1 MPSELSRQH
10 SMALP
15 AAVQQPAA
23 CTLAA
28 TVKTHFMRRKRA
40 AGDAWRQGGGTGA
53 TGQIDGCRAQAVA
66 PHGWQPVKH
75 NFATGGTTAARRSRG
90 QCWSLPGSR
99 TAAAD
104 AMDGSEEELTDLCIM
119 ELPSVHLPTS
129 TGHLHVLSAIYGG
142 EQIFQPKY
150 LAMFDVVTNIAAL
163 AGTVPRFGVHLLHAS
178 RTEGQQF
185 PTLHGNGFTL
195 GCCCIVDGVK
205 QQEDGSLMVAYSVI
219 RRFRL
224 IKARREWPFLVAGVQ
239 WVCDG
244 APSRLGPAVDR
255 LEQEVW
261 AALSE
266 VARLTAELARPAAA
280 PRGHRQAPQMW
291 LPEPILAYCPAPLCA
306 ASSIHPNR
314 RASEDIGI
322 WRKARWPSGQGGC
335 GLVGDASINSD
346 PYWAAQEQL
355 AKPAR
360 QEAFSFAAANM
371 MAMQVEAAPDER
383 LTLLEMQDTGKRLDW
398 VLNAI
403 GPHLASLRAQ
413 HILLQTLDPTK

>member
-15 AAVQQPAA
+15 AAVQRPAA

-28 TVKTHFMRRKRA
+28 TVKTLSLRRKLA
-40 AGDAWRQGGGTGA
+40 AGDARRQGGGAGA
-53 TGQIDGCRAQAVA
+53 TGQMDGCRAQAVA
-66 PHGWQPVKH
+66 PNGWQRVKH
-75 NFATGGTTAARRSRG
+75 NFATGGTTAAGRSRG

-99 TAAAD
+99 MAAAD
-104 AMDGSEEELTDLCIM
+104 AMDCNEEELTDLCIM
-119 ELPSVHLPTS
+119 QLPSVHLPTS

-142 EQIFQPKY
+142 EQIFQPQY

-163 AGTVPRFGVHLLHAS
+163 AGTVPRFGVHLLHDS
-178 RTEGQQF
+178 RTEGKQS
-185 PTLHGNGFTL
+185 PSPYSDGVTL

-205 QQEDGSLMVAYSVI
+205 QQEDGSLMVAYSVL

-244 APSRLGPAVDR
+244 APGRLGPAIDR

-266 VARLTAELARPAAA
+266 VARLTADLARPAAA
-280 PRGHRQAPQMW
+280 PRGHRRAPQMW
-291 LPEPILAYCPAPLCA
+291 LPEPVLAYCPAPLSA
-306 ASSIHPNR
+306 ASSVHPDR
-314 RASEDIGI
+314 RATEDIGI
-322 WRKARWPSGQGGC
+322 WRKARWPSGQGSC
-335 GLVGDASINSD
+335 GHVGDVSNNSD

-371 MAMQVEAAPDER
+371 VEAAPDEK
-383 LTLLEMQDTGKRLDW
+383 LILLEMQDTGKRLDW

-403 GPHLASLRAQ
+403 RPHLASLRAQ